1 MKPSPQGEHF
11 DVEERFGGALETA
24 ARVAFWGGL
33 LATVAAVSLLVFTFF
48 TFGGSN
54 PPQGVDQ
61 AVSNIELFQKLL
73 IAGVV
78 AVSIGGAVLFWGE
91 ELFGAIQLIA
101 AGLLFFM
108 PAYLPS
114 IIRGRT
120 SAVGASAMDAAQKGG
135 AMLGMFAIVLLAAE
149 VFIRVKE
156 RTRHGVKADF
166 LKFGKGIK
174 EEKDIKN
181 VFMGKCWQLP
191 FCRKFVRERCPI
203 YHAKRTCWRERVG
216 CMCEE
221 EVIRHAMENRTI
233 PKDAVI
239 AAKMIPKNNRLTAA
253 EKFERCRHC
262 VIYNEHQ
269 KHKYSLALPIML
281 AGFIGFYALMRG
293 PLLGAT
299 DSLLSGVDQV
309 LGQATF
315 SKAPSIT
322 KTLEKAPLPFNE
334 LLLICF
340 LIIVLAYGLKL
351 LEFVFFKLKI

>member
-1 MKPSPQGEHF
+1 MKPTPPGEHF
-11 DVEERFGGALETA
+11 DVEERFGSALETA

-33 LATVAAVSLLVFTFF
+33 LATVAATGLLIFTYF

-54 PPQGVDQ
+54 PPPGIEQ

-73 IAGVV
+73 VAGVV
-78 AVSIGGAVLFWGE
+78 ALSIGGGVLFWGE
-91 ELFGAIQLIA
+91 EIFGALQLMG

-108 PAYLPS
+108 PILLPQ
-114 IIRGRT
+114 IILGRN
-120 SAVGASAMDAAQKGG
+120 SAVGASAMDACQKGG
-135 AMLGMFAIVLLAAE
+135 AMLGLFSLVLLAAQ
-149 VFIRVKE
+149 VFLRVKE
-156 RTRHGVKADF
+156 RTRHGVRADF

-174 EEKDIKN
+174 EERDVKN

-203 YHAKRTCWRERVG
+203 YHSRRTCWRERVG

-233 PKDAVI
+233 PKDAVA

-253 EKFERCRHC
+253 EKFDRCRHC

-269 KHKYSLALPIML
+269 KHKYSLALPIL
-281 AGFIGFYALMRG
+281 VAGFVGFYAMFRG
-293 PLLGAT
+293 PLLAMT
-299 DSLLSGVDQV
+299 DSILGSIDQIV
-309 LGQATF
+309 GQATF
-315 SKAPSIT
+315 NRAQSIV
-322 KTLEKAPLPFNE
+322 KTMEKAPLPFNE
-334 LLLICF
+334 LLLVCLLVIG
-340 LIIVLAYGLKL
+340 LAYALKA